1 MVRIRKLAGNRSL
14 RYKIIELFELFEGYH
29 YPFFCFFGSVI
40 YDRESGAGTE
50 TLIVVNIYK

>member
-1 MVRIRKLAGNRSL
+1 MVKITGNRSL
-14 RYKIIELFELFEGYH
+14 RYKMIELFELFEVYH